1 MKKYGMRRI
10 GLILFCAL
18 LASGSVFGQDKEEVE
33 HSRQEADLHY
43 QKGVTAFQTEDYYLA
58 AKEFNVAL
66 SFAPDHQ
73 EASDRLK
80 EIKGIQTQIYMEEGI
95 DASLD
100 GEHGKAIT
108 FLLQSVAANPD
119 NTDIRRQIE
128 RMYPKAIEQLKQQD
142 AQEEQISQL
151 NNQATAWRLL
161 SSGLSSFNENDLA
174 SAQEQ
179 IIMALRI
186 DDKFALAHLY
196 LGIVTCLQG
205 DTSTANAEFKKALE
219 MDDLSIAADV
229 GPYVWLVFCEAKGD
243 PFPPV
248 PVPTAGK
255 LIITSEPKG
264 ASILING
271 KPSARVTPTELNLL
285 PGDYTLDLELEGY
298 EPYTE
303 EVKLL
308 ELQVKNIKISLV
320 KQTQLRITSEPSGIK
335 VEIVEPSVHKTPL
348 IIETPI
354 TLSDFEPGNYEA
366 RASSKGYE
374 SGVRRF
380 RVIPQEI
387 NVLDIRLSPKSRL
400 KMAGLSLLFP
410 GTGQYYGGRSTS
422 GKSFL
427 MAGLL
432 AIAGTTAGYLLY
444 DQSVDD
450 YGESVEEYSK
460 AFSPAKIKSTR
471 QTMTEAHD
479 SADTKF
485 YLRQGVYIALGVV
498 WGSNILHAMMA
509 GPATAQ
515 SQGNLGTTPE
525 LHAKLPGWEIV
536 PRITPQTAQVAV
548 LYRFSY

>member
-1 MKKYGMRRI
+1 MKHRGIRHVVFT
-10 GLILFCAL
+10 LSCVL
-18 LASGSVFGQDKEEVE
+18 LASGSVFGQAEEEVK
-33 HSRQEADLHY
+33 HSKQEADLHY

-58 AKEFNVAL
+58 AKEFNIAL

-100 GEHGKAIT
+100 GEHEKAIT

-128 RMYPKAIEQLKQQD
+128 RMYPKAIEQLKQQG

-161 SSGLSSFNENDLA
+161 SSGLSSFNANDLS

-179 IIMALRI
+179 ISMALRI
-186 DDKFALAHLY
+186 DDNFALAHLY
-196 LGIVTCLQG
+196 LGIVTCLQD
-205 DTSTANAEFKKALE
+205 DTSTAKAEFEKALE
-219 MDDLSIAADV
+219 IDDLNVAADV

-255 LIITSEPKG
+255 LIITSEPRG

-271 KPSARVTPTELNLL
+271 KPSARVTPAELNLL
-285 PGDYTLDLELEGY
+285 PGDYTIGLELEGY
-298 EPYTE
+298 EPYME
-303 EVKLL
+303 KLRLL
-308 ELQVKNIKISLV
+308 ERQVKNIKTPLV

-335 VEIVEPSVHKTPL
+335 VEIVELSGYKTPL

-354 TLSDFEPGNYEA
+354 TLSDFEPGDYEA
-366 RASSKGYE
+366 RASSKGYD
-374 SGVRRF
+374 SGVQRF
-380 RVIPQEI
+380 RVDPQEI
-387 NVLDIRLSPKSRL
+387 NVLRIRLSPKSRL

-410 GTGQYYGGRSTS
+410 GTGQYYGGRSGS

-427 MAGLL
+427 IAGLL

-450 YGESVEEYSK
+450 YGNSVEEYNK
-460 AFSPAKIKSTR
+460 AFSPAKVESTR
-471 QTMTEAHD
+471 QAMTEAHD
-479 SADTKF
+479 SADMKF

-509 GPATAQ
+509 GPATA
-515 SQGNLGTTPE
+515 PE
-525 LHAKLPGWEIV
+525 LHAKLPNWEIV
-536 PRITPQTAQVAV
+536 PRVTPQIAQVAV
-548 LYRFSY
+548 LYRF